1 TQNPAGMYLPW
12 LKEIHKKY
20 HVNIFVP
27 VYGLQSSPFAL
38 RYREWHCE
46 EDMRTVLQAYDAY
59 TALLPEGHSVITM
72 SQSFGTLP
80 HSAILLKAKRSPDEA
95 IFLSP
100 LNGGME
106 YRAAG
111 ELVYW
116 LSTQVSWLKYIIP
129 FTTPS
134 PSPNRVS
141 VWDIVNE
148 ESNLSMAKR
157 FPINP
162 EDSAEQGDQTVKIS
176 KMMEQNILP
185 RIRGKKITVINGDSD
200 LYFSQKGFSRFA
212 GVLAGSG
219 NSVNHIVLKNSGHM
233 VLFDN
238 GQAVV
243 KEKIASI
250 IAK

>member
-1 TQNPAGMYLPW
+1 MKHYITIAAKIIIVLFALAGLYNLYIKILYSHARERAGKIESAWSFDPDLKYNKDGGEPLFLVAPENKVSLIFMEGFRTQNPAGMYLPW

-59 TALLPEGHSVITM
+59 TALLPEGHRVITM

-80 HSAILLKAKRSPDEA
+80 HRAILLKAKRSPDEA
-95 IFLSP
+95 VFLSP

-162 EDSAEQGDQTVKIS
+162 
-176 KMMEQNILP
+176 
-185 RIRGKKITVINGDSD
+185 
-200 LYFSQKGFSRFA
+200 
-212 GVLAGSG
+212 
-219 NSVNHIVLKNSGHM
+219 
-233 VLFDN
+233 
-238 GQAVV
+238 
-243 KEKIASI
+243 
-250 IAK
+250 